1 MAAAARLRDVVPSAT
16 LRVYQPIDAF
26 ERDEQLHWER
36 YLVEGSRAPA
46 VRPRYADRVGSG
58 SLGLISPADG
68 EHAEVRV
75 VDGRTFVSPWRV
87 RLRVLTAIASF
98 PASPDLEL
106 AEDFVT
112 RKDRRRA
119 RRQLARFRRRD
130 PHAQPF
136 AHVAAWHV
144 PIRWF
149 VLFRDDDRAL
159 EEDRFERVRLR
170 YTTTIRRAMRR
181 AEHAIPVLRRS
192 ELGPISELILDLHQW
207 LAAFDPGS
215 LVELDYGSLCDVL
228 SWDELDDDRSA
239 RDLHDALEALEAG
252 EYPRSADIY
261 QGVLSR
267 WAEVRSREVM
277 N

>member
-1 MAAAARLRDVVPSAT
+1 
-16 LRVYQPIDAF
+16 VYQPIDAF
-26 ERDEQLHWER
+26 ERAEQLHWER
-36 YLVEGSRAPA
+36 YLVEGNRAPII
-46 VRPRYADRVGSG
+46 RPRYADRPGAG
-58 SLGLISPADG
+58 ALGMISPADG
-68 EHAEVRV
+68 EHAEIRV
-75 VDGRTFVSPWRV
+75 IDGRTYVSPWRV

-98 PASPDLEL
+98 AGSTTLEL
-106 AEDFVT
+106 PDDYVSK
-112 RKDRRRA
+112 RDRRRA
-119 RRQLARFRRRD
+119 RRALARLGRRD
-130 PHAQPF
+130 PFGMSF

-149 VLFRDDDRAL
+149 VLFRDEDRSL
-159 EEDRFERVRLR
+159 EEDAYGRVRLR

-181 AEHAIPVLRRS
+181 AEQAIPVLRKS
-192 ELGPISELILDLHQW
+192 ELGPISELILDMHQW
-207 LAAFDPGS
+207 LASFDPGS
-215 LVELDYGSLCDVL
+215 IVELDYGSLCDVL

-252 EYPRSADIY
+252 EFPRSADIY